1 MIAEN
6 VVTLVNLMIILRM
19 YGILYKQLE
28 NFDVKSLIF
37 HEYLECIYRYDI
49 LSLGS
54 SIRNQPT
61 YPEAHMHGK
70 YNHGYL
76 ESFFNLASRI
86 SLDVGIEMILAHG

>member
-1 MIAEN
+1 MYKLHLWLMIAEN

-54 SIRNQPT
+54 SIRSPLTQKLTCMANT
-61 YPEAHMHGK
+61 IMD
-70 YNHGYL
+70 
-76 ESFFNLASRI
+76 I
-86 SLDVGIEMILAHG
+86 